1 MSNQLIKF
9 NVKLFEHLIRQR
21 YTLSNEINNVEIN
34 IISMI
39 DELHKDVKQKT
50 LKEFDMKVIDHIKKQ
65 NYSSFDY
72 DPMNESDKIKLNEKE
87 RCD

>member
-1 MSNQLIKF
+1 MNNIIKF

-39 DELHKDVKQKT
+39 DELHRDVKQKT
-50 LKEFDMKVIDHIKKQ
+50 LKEFDNKVIEHIKKQ
-65 NYSSFDY
+65 NYNSFDY
-72 DPMNESDKIKLNEKE
+72 DPMNESHKIKVIEKE

>member
-1 MSNQLIKF
+1 MNNIIKF

-39 DELHKDVKQKT
+39 DELHRDVKQKT
-50 LKEFDMKVIDHIKKQ
+50 LK
-65 NYSSFDY
+65 
-72 DPMNESDKIKLNEKE
+72 
-87 RCD
+87 

>member
-1 MSNQLIKF
+1 MNNIIKF

-21 YTLSNEINNVEIN
+21 YTLSNEINNIEIN

-39 DELHKDVKQKT
+39 DQLQRDVKQQT
-50 LKEFDMKVIDHIKKQ
+50 LKEFDTKVIDHIRKT
-65 NYSSFDY
+65 NYNSNFY
-72 DPMNESDKIKLNEKE
+72 DPLGESEKVKLTEKE